1 MKVSIKDFCEQCHVK
16 PSKIEIR
23 GRVTILT
30 TDKGTFC
37 LKPKDETRQD
47 ISTLNVYEYLNSRS
61 FYYYPRKLDLSTDEV
76 EVREYIREDHI
87 PREQKIVDLVDLMSL
102 LHNKTTHYK
111 EVDLDEVKDEFFNKV
126 DSIKSELEELDKE
139 KVLKIAKQKGEELK
153 KKTEELV
160 KLAKE
165 KGTPVLENVANEV
178 REKAIVVVKDVLD
191 RLEKSK

>member
-1 MKVSIKDFCEQCHVK
+1 MT
-16 PSKIEIR
+16 KI
-23 GRVTILT
+23 
-30 TDKGTFC
+30 
-37 LKPKDETRQD
+37 
-47 ISTLNVYEYLNSRS
+47 
-61 FYYYPRKLDLSTDEV
+61 
-76 EVREYIREDHI
+76 
-87 PREQKIVDLVDLMSL
+87 
-102 LHNKTTHYK
+102 K

>member
-1 MKVSIKDFCEQCHVK
+1 MSKKKANLKALLAGVGIGAGLGLLFAPKKGSEVRKD
-16 PSKIEIR
+16 
-23 GRVTILT
+23 
-30 TDKGTFC
+30 
-37 LKPKDETRQD
+37 LK
-47 ISTLNVYEYLNSRS
+47 N
-61 FYYYPRKLDLSTDEV
+61 KLDELV
-76 EVREYIREDHI
+76 A
-87 PREQKIVDLVDLMSL
+87 KI
-102 LHNKTTHYK
+102 K